1 MIIILMGVS
10 GSGKTTIGKKLSKN
24 TGMPYFDADDFHPLS
39 NINKLKQ
46 GKALND
52 KDRMPWLS
60 NLAAKIEGW
69 KNEDGIIL
77 GCSALK
83 EKYRKILSSK
93 NSNITWVFL
102 SGSFYLIQSRLE
114 KRTDHFMSPS
124 LLKSQFDDLEIPN
137 YGIKVSIELTPKEI
151 VKSILEKL
159 ESNA

>member
-1 MIIILMGVS
+1 MGVS

-24 TGMPYFDADDFHPLS
+24 TGIPYFDSDDFHPPS
-39 NINKLKQ
+39 NIKKLWQ
-46 GKALND
+46 GKPLND
-52 KDRMPWLS
+52 KDRTPWLN
-60 NLAAKIEGW
+60 NLTTKIEEW
-69 KNEDGIIL
+69 DAEDIIL

-83 EKYRKILSSK
+83 EKYRKLLGSK
-93 NSNITWVFL
+93 NNNITWVFL

-114 KRTDHFMSPS
+114 KRTGHFMQTR

-159 ESNA
+159 DVNS